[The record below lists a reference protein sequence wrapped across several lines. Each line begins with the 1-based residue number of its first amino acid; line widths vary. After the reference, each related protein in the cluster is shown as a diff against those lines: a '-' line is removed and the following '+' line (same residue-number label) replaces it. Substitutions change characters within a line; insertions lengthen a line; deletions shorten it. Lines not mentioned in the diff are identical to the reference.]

1 MNENVRRSAKKERK
15 KDMILCDDVGK
26 NSVLPIAKIVIDVG
40 KVFCTCQTRLYQ
52 TKNNLQPDQ
61 EMCKESSEML

>member
-1 MNENVRRSAKKERK
+1 
-15 KDMILCDDVGK
+15 MILCDDVGK